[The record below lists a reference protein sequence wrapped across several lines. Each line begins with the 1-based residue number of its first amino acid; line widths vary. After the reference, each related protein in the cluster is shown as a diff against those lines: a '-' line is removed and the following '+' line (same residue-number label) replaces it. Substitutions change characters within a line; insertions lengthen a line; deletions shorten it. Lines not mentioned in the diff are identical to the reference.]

1 MEGCDGSLVPDGHEN
16 MSASDRSALQV
27 VREGE
32 KIICENEAELKEEKI
47 KSKEIINEL
56 VELKE
61 RGKNESRKH

>member
-1 MEGCDGSLVPDGHEN
+1 MNRL
-16 MSASDRSALQV
+16 ASDRSALQA
-27 VREGE
+27 VREDE